1 MAPFLIPPSENTIE
15 KSVVCS
21 LEDGPWPWICS
32 LQNFERQISPWRR
45 DRLLIPVF
53 LGFPSGSD
61 GKESACNAEDLGS
74 IPWLGRSPGG
84 GHCNPLQYSCL
95 DNPHGHRNLGG
106 CSPWGSQR
114 IRHDWSNLAYT
125 HKESKKSVL
134 WSLPSR
140 SFQSVIHL
148 GKQARSTGDLKRDRG
163 SCWLIYTCS

>member
-84 GHCNPLQYSCL
+84 GHCNPLRYSCL
-95 DNPHGHRNLGG
+95 ENPNEQRSLEGNSSRG
-106 CSPWGSQR
+106 C
-114 IRHDWSNLAYT
+114 
-125 HKESKKSVL
+125 KESDTTEWQAQSKLLTMHSQGKSWLWNIPEREVICKVL
-134 WSLPSR
+134 LR
-140 SFQSVIHL
+140 
-148 GKQARSTGDLKRDRG
+148 KD
-163 SCWLIYTCS
+163 IYGN